1 MIIIAFCLRELLTF
15 KECCGLAMVV
25 VLNKLLVPPHVCQG
39 LHCQL
44 AVVYELIYYYD
55 SQYNVYA
62 SYVVVIFVAIW
73 LRKLIH
79 EWIKKKAHK
88 LEW

>member
-1 MIIIAFCLRELLTF
+1 MIIIAFCLCELLTF

-44 AVVYELIYYYD
+44 AVVYEIIYYSD
-55 SQYNVYA
+55 SHAVQFINKNDPY
-62 SYVVVIFVAIW
+62 IVA
-73 LRKLIH
+73 LITFLH
-79 EWIKKKAHK
+79 E
-88 LEW
+88 